1 MSTNF
6 FDVVIVGAG
15 NAALCGAI
23 AAREN
28 GASVLILE
36 KGPEQKRGGN
46 SYFTD
51 GAIRLAFDSL
61 ADLRVI
67 MPHMTDEQAD
77 KIVLPP
83 YTADDYRADFQRIT
97 QGKTDTT
104 LSNILIDNSYETMVW
119 LHGHKIQFDMIY
131 DNQSFV
137 KDGKYHFWGGLVVKS
152 DGRGIGLIKG
162 LFARAKELGIEVWYN
177 AAGTEL
183 SLNDAGQIESIQVL
197 KDGQSQSVQTKSV
210 VLACGSY
217 EGSMKKRIAQMG
229 SEWEKAILRGTEF
242 NTGDGIDMAL
252 AVGAV
257 KYGDWQMGHAIST
270 DANAPTVGDFEQPGD
285 IFKKSSYPIGL
296 IINKEGKRFVDEG
309 ADFRNY
315 TYAKYG
321 REVLKQTDS
330 IAYHV
335 FDGQVAD
342 LLRSEYREE
351 ICTKFESDTLEGLVD
366 QMDVDGVQF
375 MQTIHEYNL
384 AVQDGEFNPQ
394 ILDGKGAVGITP
406 PKSNWAN
413 TIAEPPFLA
422 FPVTCGLT
430 FAFGGVKV
438 TTSAQVVNEEG
449 APIPGL
455 FAAGEMVGG
464 LFYHNYPGGSGLASG
479 AVFGR
484 IAGTSAARYCQAGTT
499 QKEVGG

>member
-1 MSTNF
+1 MSATK
-6 FDVVIVGAG
+6 FDVVVVGAG
-15 NAALCGAI
+15 NAALCSAI
-23 AAREN
+23 ASTEK
-28 GASVLILE
+28 GAKVLVLE
-36 KGPEQKRGGN
+36 KGPKHKRGGN

-51 GAIRLAFDSL
+51 GAIRVAFDSL
-61 ADLRVI
+61 DDLRTI
-67 MPHMTDEQAD
+67 IPQMTDEQAA
-77 KIVLPP
+77 KIVMPA
-83 YTADDYRADFQRIT
+83 YSAETYRADFQRIT
-97 QGKTDTT
+97 QGQTDTT
-104 LSNILIDNSYETMVW
+104 LSNTVIDNSLDTLRW
-119 LHGHKIQFDMIY
+119 LRGHGVQFDLIY

-152 DGRGIGLIKG
+152 VERGIGLIAV
-162 LFARAKELGIEVWYN
+162 LNEISADLGVDVWYE
-177 AAGTEL
+177 AAATAIATDENGAVCGV
-183 SLNDAGQIESIQVL
+183 DVL
-197 KDGQSQSVQTKSV
+197 RDGETQTVTAKAV

-217 EGSMKKRIAQMG
+217 EGSMRKRIAQMG
-229 SEWEKAILRGTEF
+229 DHWEKAILRGTEF
-242 NTGDGIDMAL
+242 NTGDGIDMAV

-257 KYGDWQMGHAIST
+257 KYGDWRGGHAIST
-270 DANAPTVGDFEQPGD
+270 DANAPKVGDFTVPGD

-296 IINKEGKRFVDEG
+296 IVNKDGNRFVDEG

-321 REVLKQTDS
+321 REVLKQRDAT
-330 IAYHV
+330 AFHV
-335 FDGQVAD
+335 FDGQVAP

-351 ICTKFESDTLEGLVD
+351 RCTKFEADTLEGLVD
-366 QMDVDGVQF
+366 QLEGVDATQF
-375 MQTIHEYNL
+375 LQTIHDYNL
-384 AVQDGEFNPQ
+384 AVQDGDFNPQ
-394 ILDGKGAVGITP
+394 ILDGKGTVGIEP

-438 TTSAQVVNEEG
+438 TQSAEVLTHSDT
-449 APIPGL
+449 PIPGL

-484 IAGTSAARYCQAGTT
+484 IAGASAAEYLA
-499 QKEVGG
+499 